1 MKRILVIAAT
11 ILTIVSCTSPKDT
24 AKIPSEVTL
33 SKDVLMDKIKGAW
46 AGQII
51 GCTYGGPTEFEYAT
65 TINKN
70 IPITWDEHG
79 IKQYF
84 DNCPGLYDDVYMD
97 LTFVDVFDRGGLDAP
112 IDSFAKAFAYA
123 DYSLWH
129 ANMAARHNILHG
141 IMPPES
147 GYWKNNP
154 HADDIDFQIEADYA
168 GIMSPGLPNAA
179 SHFADG
185 IGHIMNYG
193 DGWYGGVYVANMYAL
208 AFVCNDVETIVT
220 EALKAIPPQSRYY
233 KCMAD
238 IIGWHKQYPD
248 DWEITWALVNK
259 HYGFDIGCTEGVGI
273 PLNIDAVINSAY
285 IIIGLLYGEGD
296 FGKTI
301 DISTRCGQDSDCNP
315 ASSGGILATMLGY
328 DALPESWKQPL
339 YEVADSNFKYT
350 DISFN
355 RACDMSFRHALQ
367 VVERYG
373 GKVGENDV
381 TIKVQTPEQVRYE
394 QSFEGLWPMSKIYLG
409 YKDIRTVGQLSFE
422 GRGIVVGHH
431 VIRTAEFKQ
440 TDYEAEIEVYVDGQL
455 DKTVL
460 LPVKANYYKPEIYF
474 NYDLS
479 EGSHTLDFKWLN
491 PVNGADIRISFLLPY
506 QTRPEGIDRF

>member
-1 MKRILVIAAT
+1 
-11 ILTIVSCTSPKDT
+11 
-24 AKIPSEVTL
+24 
-33 SKDVLMDKIKGAW
+33 
-46 AGQII
+46 
-51 GCTYGGPTEFEYAT
+51 
-65 TINKN
+65 
-70 IPITWDEHG
+70 
-79 IKQYF
+79 
-84 DNCPGLYDDVYMD
+84 
-97 LTFVDVFDRGGLDAP
+97 
-112 IDSFAKAFAYA
+112 
-123 DYSLWH
+123 
-129 ANMAARHNILHG
+129 
-141 IMPPES
+141 
-147 GYWKNNP
+147 
-154 HADDIDFQIEADYA
+154 
-168 GIMSPGLPNAA
+168 
-179 SHFADG
+179 
-185 IGHIMNYG
+185 
-193 DGWYGGVYVANMYAL
+193 
-208 AFVCNDVETIVT
+208 
-220 EALKAIPPQSRYY
+220 
-233 KCMAD
+233 
-238 IIGWHKQYPD
+238 
-248 DWEITWALVNK
+248 
-259 HYGFDIGCTEGVGI
+259 
-273 PLNIDAVINSAY
+273 
-285 IIIGLLYGEGD
+285 
-296 FGKTI
+296 
-301 DISTRCGQDSDCNP
+301 
-315 ASSGGILATMLGY
+315 MLGY

-479 EGSHTLDFKWLN
+479 ECSHTLDFKWLN